1 MNTIEVKSDPRIEFS
16 ETSINDAYEAKKEI
30 EKLIQTVNTAVNQLI
45 DSKNIAASFKNR
57 LTEKDKTTYEHQ
69 IKLCEEI
76 TKKADSLID
85 LYLGKVD
92 KRQGITKSSDVSVMQ
107 RIGTANWYASSRPN
121 GLTTT
126 EKTLINQSKM
136 RLEEVLVATN
146 KFFALDWLNY
156 QTELE
161 KINLS
166 PFKEIKIFKTH

>member
-1 MNTIEVKSDPRIEFS
+1 
-16 ETSINDAYEAKKEI
+16 
-30 EKLIQTVNTAVNQLI
+30 
-45 DSKNIAASFKNR
+45 
-57 LTEKDKTTYEHQ
+57 
-69 IKLCEEI
+69 
-76 TKKADSLID
+76 
-85 LYLGKVD
+85 VD

-166 PFKEIKIFKTH
+166 PFKEIKIFKTN